1 MKSIPRLLI
10 AGCGAMLLLLSFS
23 PAAFAD
29 QSDKTIASLTKAALK
44 LPTSPFLA
52 NFRLADHTSAAARYG
67 TSCQRGDIAS
77 ESYNFGRMEVP
88 MATAQPMDQAKQEAF
103 VE

>member
-1 MKSIPRLLI
+1 MRSILRQLI

-44 LPTSPFLA
+44 LPTSPFLD
-52 NFRLADHTSAAARYG
+52 RESEVLRGRRITSG
-67 TSCQRGDIAS
+67 SPTNGP
-77 ESYNFGRMEVP
+77 ESHR
-88 MATAQPMDQAKQEAF
+88 
-103 VE
+103 

>member
-1 MKSIPRLLI
+1 MKSILRLLI

-44 LPTSPFLA
+44 LPTSPFLD
-52 NFRLADHTSAAARYG
+52 NFRLANITGVNNDKPVYRDYPGA
-67 TSCQRGDIAS
+67 
-77 ESYNFGRMEVP
+77 
-88 MATAQPMDQAKQEAF
+88 
-103 VE
+103 

>member
-1 MKSIPRLLI
+1 MKSILRLLI

-44 LPTSPFLA
+44 LPTSAFERSRFA
-52 NFRLADHTSAAARYG
+52 ADAIACPEQATSE
-67 TSCQRGDIAS
+67 I
-77 ESYNFGRMEVP
+77 
-88 MATAQPMDQAKQEAF
+88 
-103 VE
+103 